1 MYIKELHIENF
12 RGFKNETII
21 EFQEGLNVLIGPN
34 NGGKTTILKA
44 LELLF
49 SFGSNKKLKIEDF
62 HQNIAI
68 DILKEKS
75 PKIIISAVLN
85 ESENEDDY
93 SEDLISVSTW
103 LTKIEKPYQAKITFE
118 FYLPDIYEKDYIE
131 TLKNISS
138 EDIYSYWK
146 EIESEFLRK
155 YTTKIYIGNPDYK
168 NTVDSESLKTFD
180 FQFLTAI
187 RDVERD
193 LFSGSNTQL
202 KEIIDFFMDY
212 DIKTDKDLDKDDKKL
227 RIKELKKQFSCNA
240 KQLIDELQT
249 RMQTGKKEIL
259 KYVDKVGTSIEKIKP
274 DFEGRLLDTELY
286 SALKLII
293 EIETGIKLPAT
304 RNGLGYNNLLFISLL
319 LAKMQKDSSKDYLGS
334 NAKNFS
340 ILAFE
345 EPEAHLHPNMQY
357 KLLEFLEE
365 NIKKEVR
372 QLFITTHSPNIT
384 SKVKLESLIV
394 LTKSENEIKVSYPG
408 KVFTESKEDIASKKY
423 IERFLDVTKAD
434 MFFAKNII
442 FVEGLAEQILLPVF
456 AEILG
461 VSLEDNHISIINVG
475 GRYFEH
481 FIKLFNY
488 DLNKN
493 AIPKKIVCITDKDP
507 EKKEKVSGAQWN
519 KCFPFEIGLEIENY
533 DYQNISNTSL
543 RILTDLNP
551 SFFKICT
558 QKQGSTFEYEM
569 ILENFNCTELIT
581 ETMSNKGEIKK
592 IMEKINEEISNSE
605 LNKLI
610 SEMKS
615 SKLKTLLE
623 KYIEKNDCSSFEKA
637 KHILASK
644 YLSSISKGEVAQ
656 DLALKLNK
664 DTEKFNVP
672 AYIREALEWV
682 CQ

>member
-1 MYIKELHIENF
+1 MYIKELCIENF
-12 RGFKNETII
+12 RGFKNKTVI

-62 HQNIAI
+62 YQNIEI
-68 DILKEKS
+68 NILKEKS
-75 PKIIISAVLN
+75 PKIIFSAILS
-85 ESENEDDY
+85 ESENEDEY

-103 LTKIEKPYQAKITFE
+103 LTKIEKPYQAQITFE
-118 FYLPDIYEKDYIE
+118 FSLPEIYETDYVE

-138 EDIYSYWK
+138 EDIYIYWK

-155 YTTKIYIGNPDYK
+155 YTTKIYIGNPEFK
-168 NTVDSESLKTFD
+168 NVVNSESLKTFD

-202 KEIIDFFMDY
+202 KEVIDFFMDY
-212 DIKTDKDLDKDDKKL
+212 DIKTDKNLDRDEKKIKIKKL
-227 RIKELKKQFSCNA
+227 KKDFSVNA
-240 KQLIDELQT
+240 KHLIDELQN

-259 KYVDKVGTSIEKIKP
+259 KYVDRVGTNIEKIKP

-357 KLLEFLEE
+357 KLLKFLEE
-365 NIKKEVR
+365 NVKKEVR

-384 SKVKLESLIV
+384 SKVKLNSLIV
-394 LTKSENEIKVSYPG
+394 LTKLKNEIKISYPG
-408 KVFTESKEDIASKKY
+408 KVFTESEQDMNSKKY

-442 FVEGLAEQILLPVF
+442 FVEGLAEQILLPIF
-456 AEILG
+456 AEILDI
-461 VSLEDNHISIINVG
+461 SLEDNHTSVINVG

-481 FIKLFNY
+481 FIKLFNTDSSDY
-488 DLNKN
+488 
-493 AIPKKIVCITDKDP
+493 AIPKKVVCITDKDP
-507 EKKEKVSGAQWN
+507 VKKEKIPKAHWH
-519 KCFPFEIGLEIENY
+519 KCFPFEIDLEKEKY
-533 DYQNISNTSL
+533 DYQNSSNNSL
-543 RILTDLNP
+543 EALTNLNL
-551 SFFKICT
+551 SFFKVCT

-569 ILENFNCTELIT
+569 ILENYNCIELVT
-581 ETMSNKGEIKK
+581 ETMSNKEEIKK
-592 IMEKINEEISNSE
+592 MMEKINEEISNSE
-605 LNKLI
+605 LNELI
-610 SEMKS
+610 SKMNS
-615 SKLKTLLE
+615 SELKTLLE
-623 KYIEKNDCSSFEKA
+623 EYIKKSNDSLFEKA
-637 KHILASK
+637 KHIIASK

-656 DLALKLNK
+656 ELALKLNK
-664 DTEKFNVP
+664 DTENFNVP
-672 AYIREALEWV
+672 IYIREALEWV

>member
-75 PKIIISAVLN
+75 PKIIISAVLS

-212 DIKTDKDLDKDDKKL
+212 DIKTDKKLDKDDKKL

-357 KLLEFLEE
+357 KLLKFLEE
-365 NIKKEVR
+365 NVKKEVR

-481 FIKLFNY
+481 FIKLFNTN
-488 DLNKN
+488 LSKC

-507 EKKEKVSGAQWN
+507 EKKEKISGAQWN
-519 KCFPFEIGLEIENY
+519 KCFSFEIGLEAEKY
-533 DYQNISNTSL
+533 DYQNTSNISLHTL
-543 RILTDLNP
+543 VDLNP
-551 SFFKICT
+551 SFFKLCT
-558 QKQGSTFEYEM
+558 QKYGSTFEYEM

-581 ETMSNKGEIKK
+581 ETMSNKEEIKK
-592 IMEKINEEISNSE
+592 MMKKINEEIPDSE

-623 KYIEKNDCSSFEKA
+623 KYIEKSHCSSFEKA
-637 KHILASK
+637 KHMLASK
-644 YLSSISKGEVAQ
+644 YLNSISKGEVAQ

-672 AYIREALEWV
+672 SYIKEALVWI

>member
-1 MYIKELHIENF
+1 MFIKELHIENF
-12 RGFKNETII
+12 RGFKNKTVV

-62 HQNIAI
+62 HQNIEI
-68 DILKEKS
+68 NILKEKS
-75 PKIIISAVLN
+75 PKIILSAIFS
-85 ESENEDDY
+85 ESENEDEY

-103 LTKIEKPYQAKITFE
+103 LTKIEKPYQAQITFE
-118 FYLPDIYEKDYIE
+118 FYLPEIYEADYVE
-131 TLKNISS
+131 TLKNISR
-138 EDIYSYWK
+138 EDIYIYWK

-155 YTTKIYIGNPDYK
+155 YTTKIYIGNPELK
-168 NTVDSESLKTFD
+168 NVVDSESLKTFD

-202 KEIIDFFMDY
+202 KEVIDFFMDY
-212 DIKTDKDLDKDDKKL
+212 DIKTDKNLDKDKKKIEIKKL
-227 RIKELKKQFSCNA
+227 KKDFSSNA
-240 KQLIDELQT
+240 KKLIDELQS

-259 KYVDKVGTSIEKIKP
+259 KYVDRVGTNIEKIKP

-357 KLLEFLEE
+357 KLLKFLEE
-365 NIKKEVR
+365 NVKKEVR

-384 SKVKLESLIV
+384 SKVKLDSLIV
-394 LTKSENEIKVSYPG
+394 LTKLKNEIKVSYPG
-408 KVFTESKEDIASKKY
+408 KIFTDKKEDIASKKY

-461 VSLEDNHISIINVG
+461 ISLEDNHISVINVG

-481 FIKLFNY
+481 FIKLFNVHSSNY
-488 DLNKN
+488 
-493 AIPKKIVCITDKDP
+493 AIPKKVVCITDKDP
-507 EKKEKVSGAQWN
+507 VKKEKISKAYWH
-519 KCFPFEIGLEIENY
+519 KCFPFEIDLEKEKY
-533 DYQNISNTSL
+533 DYQNSSNNSL
-543 RILTDLNP
+543 EALTNLNL
-551 SFFKICT
+551 SFFKVCT

-569 ILENFNCTELIT
+569 ILENYSCIELVT
-581 ETMSNKGEIKK
+581 ETMSNKEEIKK
-592 IMEKINEEISNSE
+592 MMKKINEEISNSE
-605 LNKLI
+605 LNELI
-610 SEMKS
+610 SEMNS
-615 SKLKTLLE
+615 SELKTLLKE
-623 KYIEKNDCSSFEKA
+623 YIKQSSDSLFEKA
-637 KHILASK
+637 KHAVASR

-656 DLALKLNK
+656 ELALKLNK
-664 DTEKFNVP
+664 DTENFNVP
-672 AYIREALEWV
+672 IYIREALEWV

>member
-1 MYIKELHIENF
+1 MFIKELHIENF
-12 RGFKNETII
+12 RGFKNKTII

-62 HQNIAI
+62 HQNIEI
-68 DILKEKS
+68 NILKEKS
-75 PKIIISAVLN
+75 PKIILSAILS
-85 ESENEDDY
+85 ESENEDEY

-103 LTKIEKPYQAKITFE
+103 LTKIEKPYQAQITFE
-118 FYLPDIYEKDYIE
+118 FYLPEIYETDYVE

-138 EDIYSYWK
+138 EDIYIYWK

-155 YTTKIYIGNPDYK
+155 YTTKIYIGNPELK
-168 NTVDSESLKTFD
+168 NVVDSESLKTFD

-202 KEIIDFFMDY
+202 KEVIDFFMDY
-212 DIKTDKDLDKDDKKL
+212 DIKTDKNLDKDKKKIEIKKL
-227 RIKELKKQFSCNA
+227 KKDFSSNA
-240 KQLIDELQT
+240 KKLIDELQS

-259 KYVDKVGTSIEKIKP
+259 KYVDRVGTNIEKIKP

-357 KLLEFLEE
+357 KLLKFLEE
-365 NIKKEVR
+365 NVKKEVR

-384 SKVKLESLIV
+384 SKVKLDSLIV
-394 LTKSENEIKVSYPG
+394 LTKLKNEIKVSYPG
-408 KVFTESKEDIASKKY
+408 KIFTDKKEDIASKKY

-461 VSLEDNHISIINVG
+461 ISLEDNHISVINVG

-481 FIKLFNY
+481 FIKLFNVHSSNY
-488 DLNKN
+488 
-493 AIPKKIVCITDKDP
+493 AIPKKVVCITDKDP
-507 EKKEKVSGAQWN
+507 VKKEKISKVQWH
-519 KCFPFEIGLEIENY
+519 KCFPFEIDLEKEKY
-533 DYQNISNTSL
+533 DYQNSSNNSL
-543 RILTDLNP
+543 EALTNLNLA
-551 SFFKICT
+551 FFKVCT

-569 ILENFNCTELIT
+569 ILENYNCIELVT
-581 ETMSNKGEIKK
+581 ETMSNKEEIKK
-592 IMEKINEEISNSE
+592 MMKKINEEISNSE
-605 LNKLI
+605 LNELI
-610 SEMKS
+610 SEMNS
-615 SKLKTLLE
+615 SELKTLLKE
-623 KYIEKNDCSSFEKA
+623 YIKQSSDSLFEKA
-637 KHILASK
+637 KHAVASR

-664 DTEKFNVP
+664 DIKFNVP
-672 AYIREALEWV
+672 AYIKEALEWI
-682 CQ
+682 CK

>member
-1 MYIKELHIENF
+1 MFIKELHIENF
-12 RGFKNETII
+12 RGFKNKTII

-62 HQNIAI
+62 HQNIEI
-68 DILKEKS
+68 NILKEKS
-75 PKIIISAVLN
+75 PKIILSAIFS
-85 ESENEDDY
+85 ESENEDEY

-103 LTKIEKPYQAKITFE
+103 LTKIEKPYQAQITFE
-118 FYLPDIYEKDYIE
+118 FYLPEIYETDYVE

-138 EDIYSYWK
+138 EDIYIYWK

-155 YTTKIYIGNPDYK
+155 YTTKIYIGNPELK
-168 NTVDSESLKTFD
+168 NVVDSESLKTFD

-202 KEIIDFFMDY
+202 KEVIDFFMDY
-212 DIKTDKDLDKDDKKL
+212 DIKTDKNLDKYKKKIEIKKL
-227 RIKELKKQFSCNA
+227 KKDFSSNA
-240 KQLIDELQT
+240 KKLIDELQS

-259 KYVDKVGTSIEKIKP
+259 KYVDRVGTNIEKIKP

-357 KLLEFLEE
+357 KLLKFLEE
-365 NIKKEVR
+365 NVKKEVR

-384 SKVKLESLIV
+384 SKVKLDSLIV
-394 LTKSENEIKVSYPG
+394 LTKLKNEIKVSYPG
-408 KVFTESKEDIASKKY
+408 KIFIDKKEDIASKKY

-461 VSLEDNHISIINVG
+461 ISLEDNHISVINVG

-481 FIKLFNY
+481 FIKLFNVHSSNY
-488 DLNKN
+488 
-493 AIPKKIVCITDKDP
+493 AIPKKVVCITDKDP
-507 EKKEKVSGAQWN
+507 VKKEKISKAHWH
-519 KCFPFEIGLEIENY
+519 KCFPFEIDLEKEKY
-533 DYQNISNTSL
+533 DYQNSSNNSL
-543 RILTDLNP
+543 EALTNLNL
-551 SFFKICT
+551 SFFKVCT

-569 ILENFNCTELIT
+569 ILENYSCIELVT
-581 ETMSNKGEIKK
+581 ETMSNKEEIKK
-592 IMEKINEEISNSE
+592 MMKKINEEISNSE
-605 LNKLI
+605 LNELI
-610 SEMKS
+610 SEMNS
-615 SKLKTLLE
+615 SELKTLLKE
-623 KYIEKNDCSSFEKA
+623 YIKQSSDSLFEKA
-637 KHILASK
+637 KHAVASR

-656 DLALKLNK
+656 ELALKLNK
-664 DTEKFNVP
+664 DTENFNVP
-672 AYIREALEWV
+672 IYIREALEWV